1 MYAAT
6 CAFKRPEAQSFHSV
20 IPEVQVSP
28 SAIQTMTEI
37 VWDAIPGVSLRGHR
51 ARWMRLYAIYVPYVL
66 GYVVVAFAAGLA
78 ELKVAEMAHDASA
91 AALANFFAFIMLFIG
106 TSSILMTIPGFLS
119 MVKTI
124 REDEGM

>member
-1 MYAAT
+1 MSSFQALTLAYA
-6 CAFKRPEAQSFHSV
+6 FLM
-20 IPEVQVSP
+20 VSLFLYFWLI
-28 SAIQTMTEI
+28 SKAVQTMTEI

-66 GYVVVAFAAGLA
+66 GYVVVAFTAGLA

-91 AALANFFAFIMLFIG
+91 AALANFFAFIMLFVG
-106 TSSILMTIPGFLS
+106 TSSILMNIPSFLS

>member
-1 MYAAT
+1 MSSFQALTLAYA
-6 CAFKRPEAQSFHSV
+6 FLM
-20 IPEVQVSP
+20 VSLFLYFWLI
-28 SAIQTMTEI
+28 SKAVQTMTEV

-51 ARWMRLYAIYVPYVL
+51 ARWMRLYAIYVPYAL

-91 AALANFFAFIMLFIG
+91 AALANFFAFIMLFVG
-106 TSSILMTIPGFLS
+106 TSSILMTTLGFLS

-124 REDEGM
+124 RDDEGM